1 MSRAPDGVSTIS
13 IARTLKES
21 LGVIVTHAQL
31 AFCAC
36 EGEQQVQAEL
46 LALIGVACNAAELT
60 GRLLEVA
67 RAETIARL

>member
-1 MSRAPDGVSTIS
+1 MVPASKDLSTIG
-13 IARTLKES
+13 IAETLKDA

-36 EGEQQVQAEL
+36 DGEQQVQVEL
-46 LALIGVACNAAELT
+46 LALIDVARSAADIA
-60 GRLLEVA
+60 RQLLEVA